1 MPISRL
7 RRDPS
12 RQCRGQ
18 RGESEAA
25 SDERENDRM
34 GVVICCWTRSRESA
48 HQDFPPVPSSA
59 ARPADALSSPP
70 LLLDSRDGRGA
81 GLPLPP
87 ALERSLSERSL
98 SERSLSERN
107 LFAAGPGVCA
117 VGTTRTGLY
126 PAVLDPVAP
135 SVLGSRSSGPARRR
149 YARPAPATLTH
160 RILRP
165 SNRPNSPL
173 GLPFNVAQ

>member
-1 MPISRL
+1 MPISRV

-48 HQDFPPVPSSA
+48 HQDFSPVPSSA
-59 ARPADALSSPP
+59 ARPADVPSSPP
-70 LLLDSRDGRGA
+70 LLPDSRDGRGA

-87 ALERSLSERSL
+87 ALESSL

-126 PAVLDPVAP
+126 PAVLDPVAL